1 MADPG
6 RNGGI
11 VYVLDDDATVRGGLK
26 NLLQSVGLSV
36 ATFDS
41 VEEFAKRPRAD
52 APSCLVLDVRLP
64 GLSGLTFQ
72 GELAKSDIKI
82 PIIFITGYGDI
93 PMTVRAMKAG
103 AVEFLTK
110 PIREQDLLD
119 AVDVALKRDR
129 ERREGDEVR
138 SRFQALTER
147 ERDVVAIVTSGKL
160 NKQAAAELGISEVS
174 VKVHRR
180 NAMKKVGAGSLADLV
195 RMADMAGL
203 GRIKSR
209 EHP

>member
-1 MADPG
+1 MTPE
-6 RNGGI
+6 RNGI
-11 VYVLDDDATVRGGLK
+11 VYVLDDDATVRSGLE
-26 NLLQSVGLSV
+26 NLLQSVGLRV

-41 VEEFAKRPRAD
+41 VEEFVRRPRPN

-64 GLSGLTFQ
+64 GVSGLNFQ
-72 GELAKSDIKI
+72 SELAKSDIKI
-82 PIIFITGYGDI
+82 PIIFITGYGDV

-129 ERREGDEVR
+129 EQRERDEMQ
-138 SRFQALTER
+138 SRFRALTER

-160 NKQAAAELGISEVS
+160 NKQVAAELGISEVS

-180 NAMKKVGAGSLADLV
+180 NAMKKLGVGSLADLV
-195 RMADMAGL
+195 RMADMVGL
-203 GRIKSR
+203 RRIKS
-209 EHP
+209 